1 MRLHHLAFRSGDV
14 PRLVAFYTGIFGFP
28 TQKPFDGRSAWLAIG
43 DGVLMLEAALRG
55 EPEIPRESLECA
67 VFATDVAGRDAFRA
81 SCIKN
86 AIPLDGETAFTTYI
100 RDPDG
105 RRVGVSHYPLTG

>member
-14 PRLVAFYTGIFGFP
+14 PRLVAFYTNIFGLA
-28 TQKPFDGRSAWLAIG
+28 TQKPFDGRSAWLAVG
-43 DGVLMLEAALRG
+43 DGVLMLEVAPPE
-55 EPEIPRESLECA
+55 EPKIPHGSLECT
-67 VFATDVAGRDAFRA
+67 VFATDVAGREAFRA
-81 SCIKN
+81 ACMQN
-86 AIPLDGETAFTTYI
+86 AVPLDGETAFTSYV